1 MKDLI
6 IDYSTQLNDIV
17 IILAAAIGVFYFKK
31 FKNSDSRIFIYYLV
45 YVAFVDFIGSYPTY
59 FVEYDIFNV
68 LKEKLSTTPFKRN
81 YWWFTT
87 FWNVGSA
94 LFMSYYYQKII
105 KSKISIK
112 IIRYLGFVFFISSC
126 IYILYDLDAFFN
138 SQLKFINIFG
148 AIVILNC
155 IALYFVEVL
164 NSDKILVFY
173 KSLNSIISAV
183 LLIWWLIIT
192 PLLFYEVYFSTA
204 DSGYLLLRKY
214 VYLFSNIFMYSTFIF
229 AIIYCKP
236 EHK

>member
-31 FKNSDSRIFIYYLV
+31 FKNNDSRIFIYYLV

-112 IIRYLGFVFFISSC
+112 IIRYLYFI
-126 IYILYDLDAFFN
+126 
-138 SQLKFINIFG
+138 
-148 AIVILNC
+148 
-155 IALYFVEVL
+155 
-164 NSDKILVFY
+164 
-173 KSLNSIISAV
+173 
-183 LLIWWLIIT
+183 
-192 PLLFYEVYFSTA
+192 
-204 DSGYLLLRKY
+204 
-214 VYLFSNIFMYSTFIF
+214 
-229 AIIYCKP
+229 
-236 EHK
+236 